1 MNEKA
6 GVSKELN
13 ARHRKILEGLLKHP
27 ENRECADCKT
37 KGPRWAS
44 VNLGIFICM
53 QCSGIHRSLGVHISK
68 VRSATLDTWLPEQVA
83 FIQSMGNEK
92 SNSYWEAELPPNYD
106 RVGIENFIRAKYED
120 KRWVA
125 KDGRPISPPAVQ
137 EEKGAVQWQRPVEKT
152 GGTGYSESPAGEK
165 KSYQAHTTKSSTP
178 GARISLR
185 VPPKGPEPVIQKA
198 EPAIPSA
205 ELVKEV
211 AETVSPP
218 KVDFAT
224 DLFDMLSMDDGPTE
238 KGQEAASTDDNLWAG
253 FQSAVEVSSTG
264 TTDLTKPVDNKAKP
278 TSGIED
284 LFKDPPLFSQP
295 NASEKPQKD
304 VKNDIMS
311 LFEKGNNTSPYA
323 LHQQQLAMLAQQQ
336 YLLMAAAAK
345 SGGLPK
351 FAGNGQQQQVSGGTN
366 SSNQNWT
373 NVGYQF
379 PGMQMPAPGKDELEK
394 YLQQMGNMGA
404 ANPAGNSFQ
413 VPTSSIYAVNAT
425 TNGTAFPG
433 ASIPGIMGQNPSFNN
448 MGPSGASKPQA
459 ASPLSS
465 TPASQ
470 SAKDYDFSS
479 LTQGMFSKP

>member
-13 ARHRKILEGLLKHP
+13 ARHRKILEGLLKLP

-125 KDGRPISPPAVQ
+125 KDGRPTSPPTVQ
-137 EEKGAVQWQRPVEKT
+137 EEKVSVRPVE
-152 GGTGYSESPAGEK
+152 SPASERK
-165 KSYQAHTTKSSTP
+165 AFQAHTTKNSTP
-178 GARISLR
+178 VARINLR
-185 VPPKGPEPVIQKA
+185 VPPKGQEHVIQKA
-198 EPAIPSA
+198 ESSAPSA
-205 ELVKEV
+205 EVAKEV
-211 AETVSPP
+211 ETINPP

-224 DLFDMLSMDDGPTE
+224 DLFDMLSMDDVPTE
-238 KGQEAASTDDNLWAG
+238 KVPEAASTDDLWAG
-253 FQSAVEVSSTG
+253 FQSAVEVPNTG
-264 TTDLTKPVDNKAKP
+264 TTDLKKPADNKTTPKP
-278 TSGIED
+278 NSGIED
-284 LFKDPPLFSQP
+284 LFKDSPTISQP
-295 NASEKPQKD
+295 IASEKPQKD
-304 VKNDIMS
+304 VKTDIMS
-311 LFEKGNNTSPYA
+311 LFEKGNNTTSPYA

-345 SGGLPK
+345 SGGLPNLV
-351 FAGNGQQQQVSGGTN
+351 GNGQVSGGSATN
-366 SSNQNWT
+366 MSNQNWP
-373 NVGYQF
+373 NIGYQI
-379 PGMQMPAPGKDELEK
+379 PGMQMPAPGKLELDK
-394 YLQQMGNMGA
+394 YLQQMGSMGA

-413 VPTSSIYAVNAT
+413 VPTSR
-425 TNGTAFPG
+425 
-433 ASIPGIMGQNPSFNN
+433 
-448 MGPSGASKPQA
+448 
-459 ASPLSS
+459 
-465 TPASQ
+465 
-470 SAKDYDFSS
+470 
-479 LTQGMFSKP
+479 